1 MKEKIG
7 LFKILIICL
16 YDWMILFSILF
27 FLSLPFFITTEE
39 KYLGNNIFFQLY
51 VLFIIIFYYS
61 WFWIKHKQTLGMKS
75 WRVHIENISGSGKI
89 SIKQCIL
96 RIFFSLIGGHILL
109 IFNDKSLHDLISKT
123 HIIKK
128 DS

>member
-7 LFKILIICL
+7 LFKTLVICI
-16 YDWMILFSILF
+16 YDWMLVFSILF
-27 FLSLPFFITTEE
+27 FLSFPFVYLS
-39 KYLGNNIFFQLY
+39 KGDDLGNNIFYQLY
-51 VLFIIIFYYS
+51 VFFIIFFYYS
-61 WFWIKHKQTLGMKS
+61 WFWMKHQQTLGMKS
-75 WRVHIENISGSGKI
+75 WRVHIENINGSGKI

>member
-1 MKEKIG
+1 M
-7 LFKILIICL
+7 C
-16 YDWMILFSILF
+16 YYF
-27 FLSLPFFITTEE
+27 FMDNIQGPNRFN
-39 KYLGNNIFFQLY
+39 KKQGN
-51 VLFIIIFYYS
+51 VP
-61 WFWIKHKQTLGMKS
+61 
-75 WRVHIENISGSGKI
+75 ENIETGKI